1 MQKSTGGFSIG
12 SLIASFIQN
21 PMSFIGSLLAGGLNQ
36 ILNPS
41 ADGPGLLSL
50 FGDAFVTATTMGM
63 NYSIDQVLDSVAT
76 AESGNNPR
84 ANNGIAAGAFQFTP
98 GTWESVTGNRLSLD
112 EIASQSLATQ
122 RSVAQEHILNLLE
135 RYADTETPL
144 ELALGAYN
152 GGYGFVNGW
161 DNFYDRANYLRESGG
176 NRAWEPGGY
185 GKETVTY
192 VLRNR
197 WMIENQTSE
206 RPSDTELFQTYL
218 GWDAIPVP
226 AAAKGGSV
234 VKETLLVAGEA
245 GPEEIA
251 PYSKMNENMKLS
263 IASQRKTN
271 ARLRQ
276 VLVPIFEEAADL
288 LSEINDSLAE
298 MELVDSR
305 VK

>member
-1 MQKSTGGFSIG
+1 
-12 SLIASFIQN
+12 
-21 PMSFIGSLLAGGLNQ
+21 
-36 ILNPS
+36 
-41 ADGPGLLSL
+41 LS
-50 FGDAFVTATTMGM
+50 
-63 NYSIDQVLDSVAT
+63 
-76 AESGNNPR
+76 
-84 ANNGIAAGAFQFTP
+84 
-98 GTWESVTGNRLSLD
+98 

-122 RSVAQEHILNLLE
+122 RSVAQQHIMDLLE
-135 RYADTETPL
+135 RYASTETPL

-161 DNFYDRANYLRESGG
+161 NNFYDRANYLRESGG

-206 RPSDTELFQTYL
+206 RPSDTELYQTYL

-234 VKETLLVAGEA
+234 MKETLLVAGEA

-251 PYSKMNENMKLS
+251 PYSKINENTKLS
-263 IASQRKTN
+263 IASQRK
-271 ARLRQ
+271 ALERLKHT
-276 VLVPIFEEAADL
+276 LVPVFEEAAAL
-288 LSEINDSLAE
+288 LSEINDSLGDAGYSQ
-298 MELVDSR
+298 DR
-305 VK
+305 VTNR